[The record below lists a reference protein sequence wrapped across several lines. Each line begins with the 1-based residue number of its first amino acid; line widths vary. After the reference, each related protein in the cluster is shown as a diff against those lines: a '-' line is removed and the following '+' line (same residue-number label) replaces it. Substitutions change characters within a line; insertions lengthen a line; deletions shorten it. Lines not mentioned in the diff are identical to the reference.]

1 MEHSTLVTLEI
12 ISVISVLIGLVIFIV
27 FKTIEIKDDLE
38 DMYNEPVTWWSA
50 LFYTLAPVWIVI
62 LAILTMI
69 VLIFAFCGV
78 CNFITYMMG

>member
-1 MEHSTLVTLEI
+1 MENSTLVTLEI

-38 DMYNEPVTWWSA
+38 DIYNEQVPWYSA
-50 LFYTLAPVWIVI
+50 LFYTLAPVWVVI

-78 CNFITYMMG
+78 CNFITYMR

>member
-1 MEHSTLVTLEI
+1 M
-12 ISVISVLIGLVIFIV
+12 SVIIAFIGLIIFIV

-38 DMYNEPVTWWSA
+38 DMYNEPVPWYSA
-50 LFYTLAPVWIVI
+50 LFHTLAPVWVVI